1 MYCPDCKIEV
11 ESGEYCP
18 LCGRKLVRDSHNTGT
33 VVDDSFSGEAAQVS
47 GKKRCKFNFSKPLCA
62 VFALLLILSLAMP
75 WFHLNVKY
83 VSANVVD
90 DRLTIL
96 QLKPQFSYYC
106 GMVSRLAGTFGTDMN
121 QYADLITA
129 AEGILLAAE
138 SYFMLCGIHFLLFGI
153 IGLFSRGKLRY
164 YFARVGSTMY
174 IIGLLVLIIAVLI
187 GNAKLGAAVAAFGA
201 QNELQIS
208 ASVKLTAHPYIALA
222 AALVFRIFGIRLL
235 RYLNGVSCLNRGI
248 TDIAKREFSLIHC
261 VKRVPK
267 TYSKPKH
274 RGRTNYTS
282 YGDTESF
289 NDGIVD

>member
-18 LCGRKLVRDSHNTGT
+18 LCGRKLVRDSHSTGT

-129 AEGILLAAE
+129 AEGILLD
-138 SYFMLCGIHFLLFGI
+138 
-153 IGLFSRGKLRY
+153 RK
-164 YFARVGSTMY
+164 
-174 IIGLLVLIIAVLI
+174 
-187 GNAKLGAAVAAFGA
+187 
-201 QNELQIS
+201 
-208 ASVKLTAHPYIALA
+208 SV
-222 AALVFRIFGIRLL
+222 V
-235 RYLNGVSCLNRGI
+235 
-248 TDIAKREFSLIHC
+248 
-261 VKRVPK
+261 
-267 TYSKPKH
+267 
-274 RGRTNYTS
+274 
-282 YGDTESF
+282 
-289 NDGIVD
+289 

>member
-18 LCGRKLVRDSHNTGT
+18 LCGRKLVRDSHSTGT

-129 AEGILLAAE
+129 AEGILLAAA

-208 ASVKLTAHPYIALA
+208 ASVKLTLHPYLRCCCTRFQN
-222 AALVFRIFGIRLL
+222 LRDRLL

-248 TDIAKREFSLIHC
+248 TDIAKREFSIDSLREKSAKN
-261 VKRVPK
+261 VLKAQ
-267 TYSKPKH
+267 
-274 RGRTNYTS
+274 TS
-282 YGDTESF
+282 RQNELH
-289 NDGIVD
+289 VLR

>member
-18 LCGRKLVRDSHNTGT
+18 LCGRKLVRDSHSTGT

-129 AEGILLAAE
+129 AEGILLAVE

-174 IIGLLVLIIAVLI
+174 IVGLLVLIIAVLI

-201 QNELQIS
+201 QN
-208 ASVKLTAHPYIALA
+208 
-222 AALVFRIFGIRLL
+222 
-235 RYLNGVSCLNRGI
+235 
-248 TDIAKREFSLIHC
+248 
-261 VKRVPK
+261 
-267 TYSKPKH
+267 
-274 RGRTNYTS
+274 
-282 YGDTESF
+282 
-289 NDGIVD
+289 

>member
-18 LCGRKLVRDSHNTGT
+18 LCGRKLVRDSHSTGT

-164 YFARVGSTMY
+164 YFCACRQHDVHY
-174 IIGLLVLIIAVLI
+174 RIAGVD
-187 GNAKLGAAVAAFGA
+187 NCGAYR
-201 QNELQIS
+201 QCKTRRCRC
-208 ASVKLTAHPYIALA
+208 SV
-222 AALVFRIFGIRLL
+222 R
-235 RYLNGVSCLNRGI
+235 C
-248 TDIAKREFSLIHC
+248 
-261 VKRVPK
+261 
-267 TYSKPKH
+267 
-274 RGRTNYTS
+274 
-282 YGDTESF
+282 TE
-289 NDGIVD
+289 